1 MKSKYYASLVVALT
15 VSVGCQHPSI
25 WMVPTDSEMVVSI
38 NGQLPNR
45 TSKQEPYLRY
55 WDKLPTGRYPIQ
67 VNRGAK
73 RYTGEIEFT
82 GSDVAFYVNEH
93 TMKLMSGDESFKVVK
108 ELVVEK

>member
-1 MKSKYYASLVVALT
+1 
-15 VSVGCQHPSI
+15 
-25 WMVPTDSEMVVSI
+25 
-38 NGQLPNR
+38 
-45 TSKQEPYLRY
+45 
-55 WDKLPTGRYPIQ
+55 